1 MANRSSFNTTLPRDI
16 GRFLSLTQSPV
27 PTFSKELRQ
36 LFKGPG
42 VEGYDREIRKLF
54 IDAHGH
60 HRAFKLKRLAKEV
73 TAELKEDIAATAAM
87 VIATV

>member
-1 MANRSSFNTTLPRDI
+1 MANRSTFNTTLPRDI
-16 GRFLSLTQSPV
+16 GRFLALSQSPV

-54 IDAHGH
+54 IEAHAR
-60 HRAFKLKRLAKEV
+60 HRGFKLQRLAREV
-73 TAELKEDIAATAAM
+73 VADLKKEDPATVAATA
-87 VIATV
+87 